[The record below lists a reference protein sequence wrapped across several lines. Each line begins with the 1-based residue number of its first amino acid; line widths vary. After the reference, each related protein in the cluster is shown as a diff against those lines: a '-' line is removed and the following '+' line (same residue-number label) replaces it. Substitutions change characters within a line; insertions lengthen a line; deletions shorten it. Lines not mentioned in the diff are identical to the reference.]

1 MNYYLQH
8 RYQDSGWENIN
19 EECSHLDTAKHRAHE
34 FSKDPIAYG
43 MVRVVNRATGTVE
56 VTYPA
61 GGGESWKEDLPKS
74 SETKSG
80 ELWKEDLPKP
90 PEIKSNEL
98 WKEYVVMI
106 DGLTGKATISI
117 CGLCGNTGR
126 ISALNGVVTPRGDL
140 VPTINLPCICPNGRV
155 IKAQNEN
162 AD

>member
-19 EECSHLDTAKHRAHE
+19 DEECIHLDTAKHRAHE
-34 FSKDPIAYG
+34 FSKNPIAYG
-43 MVRVVNRATGTVE
+43 MVRVVNRATGNVE
-56 VTYPA
+56 VEYPA
-61 GGGESWKEDLPKS
+61 GGGESWKK
-74 SETKSG
+74 
-80 ELWKEDLPKP
+80 DLPKP
-90 PEIKSNEL
+90 TKYDEL

-106 DGLTGKATISI
+106 DGLIGKATVPI

-126 ISALNGVVTPRGDL
+126 ISALNGVVTPSGDL

-155 IKAQNEN
+155 IKSQNEI